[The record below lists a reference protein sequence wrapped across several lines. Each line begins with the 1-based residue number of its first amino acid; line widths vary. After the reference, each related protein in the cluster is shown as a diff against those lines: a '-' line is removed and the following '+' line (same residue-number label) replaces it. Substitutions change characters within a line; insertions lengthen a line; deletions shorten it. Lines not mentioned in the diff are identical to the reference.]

1 MEEIYIRTS
10 RDTTAGVEFINKQT
24 WDEKHTQP
32 VGFTYTRTE
41 NSHPVTYVPKEGMEN
56 TIANLPY
63 GEQQLAV
70 LAILIDKLD
79 QMCWAPESAT
89 WVQEDKS
96 SIVDIFN
103 LYNVDKGDKTAYQLQ
118 RELQGILETY
128 MHQDE
133 LAGPTV
139 VIRISYDNTTNVEL
153 DNGYGCGYKN
163 FLPKDKPTG
172 FTITENGV
180 ATHYTVPEFL
190 RDSLLY
196 NLHGDQRE
204 LIYTALAIK
213 KIKALEPGT
222 KVADIIISPNVSQW
236 RNNSHKLD
244 EWRGKRGSNAKSYPG
259 PVAANELLRFL
270 KHRLK
275 AYTVSEKL

>member
-24 WDEKHTQP
+24 WDEEHTQP
-32 VGFTYTRTE
+32 AGFTYMRTE
-41 NSHPVTYVPKEGMEN
+41 NSRPVTYVPKEGMDAA
-56 TIANLPY
+56 IATLPY
-63 GEQQLAV
+63 DERQLAV

-79 QMCWAPESAT
+79 QMCRSPKSAT

-96 SIVDIFN
+96 SIVDIFD
-103 LYNVDKGDKTAYQLQ
+103 LYNADKEIEVAYQLQ
-118 RELQGILETY
+118 QEFQGILNTY
-128 MHQDE
+128 MRQDE

-139 VIRISYDNTTNVEL
+139 VIRISYDDTTNVEL

-172 FTITENGV
+172 FTITDNGV

-204 LIYTALAIK
+204 LVYTALAIK
-213 KIKALEPGT
+213 KIKALKPGT
-222 KVADIIISPNVSQW
+222 KVADVIISSNASQW
-236 RNNSHKLD
+236 RSDRHTLD
-244 EWRGKRGSNAKSYPG
+244 GWRGKRGFDAEPYPG
-259 PVAANELLRFL
+259 PVDAGELLRFL
-270 KHRLK
+270 EHRLK
-275 AYTVSEKL
+275 AYTVSEEV

>member
-79 QMCWAPESAT
+79 QMCWAPESTT

-139 VIRISYDNTTNVEL
+139 VIRISYDDTANVEL

-213 KIKALEPGT
+213 KIKALEPKT
-222 KVADIIISPNVSQW
+222 KVADVIISPNASQW
-236 RNNSHKLD
+236 RNDSHKLD
-244 EWRGKRGSNAKSYPG
+244 EWRGKRGRAARSYPG
-259 PVAANELLRFL
+259 PVAASELLRFL